1 MLEKIY
7 DALFQ
12 TYENASEL
20 YEDAEILSRNGKTKR
35 SYTFYHFSFE
45 EGGRFFLL
53 AKVLFKSLMKEIEK
67 SDLNYGY
74 LKRIGFEN
82 HIKKLDES
90 VLKLF
95 AQPVYNSVFKND
107 SEQTEL
113 LTKMYEDLKIR
124 ISEFNN
130 LKNRSIYISYIDNN
144 FVKPTDSI
152 TIENV
157 EYMKLL
163 SDIQLINAGK
173 FLERI
178 KKEGSLNNLKTN
190 FKNNYSKF

>member
-7 DALFQ
+7 NAIFL

-20 YEDAEILSRNGKTKR
+20 YEDAEILYKNGKIKR

-53 AKVLFKSLMKEIEK
+53 AKTLFRFLLKEIGITE
-67 SDLNYGY
+67 LNYGY
-74 LKRIGFEN
+74 LKSIGFEH

-90 VLKLF
+90 ILKIF
-95 AQPVYNSVFKND
+95 ASTVYNSILENN
-107 SEQTEL
+107 TEFTEK
-113 LTKMYEDLKIR
+113 LTQMYEDLKTR
-124 ISEFNN
+124 VNEFNN

-152 TIENV
+152 SIENV
-157 EYMKLL
+157 EDIKQLA
-163 SDIQLINAGK
+163 DIQLINANQL
-173 FLERI
+173 LERL
-178 KKEGSLNNLKTN
+178 KNEGSLQDLKDRFSN
-190 FKNNYSKF
+190 

>member
-7 DALFQ
+7 NALFQ

-20 YEDAEILSRNGKTKR
+20 YEDADILYRNGKTKR

-53 AKVLFKSLMKEIEK
+53 AKVLFKSLMKEIK
-67 SDLNYGY
+67 TSDLNYGY
-74 LKRIGFEN
+74 LKSIGFEH

-90 VLKLF
+90 ILKLF
-95 AQPVYNSVFKND
+95 AQSVYDSELKSD
-107 SEQTEL
+107 SEQTEQFI
-113 LTKMYEDLKIR
+113 KMYEDLKSR

-130 LKNRSIYISYIDNN
+130 LKNRSIYISHINNN

-152 TIENV
+152 TTENV

-163 SDIQLINAGK
+163 SEIQLINAGK
-173 FLERI
+173 ILERI
-178 KKEGSLNNLKTN
+178 KKEGSLNSLKT
-190 FKNNYSKF
+190 KYNYLKF

>member
-7 DALFQ
+7 NALFQ

-20 YEDAEILSRNGKTKR
+20 YEDAEILYRNGKTKR

-53 AKVLFKSLMKEIEK
+53 AKVLFKSLMKEIGTA
-67 SDLNYGY
+67 DLNYGY
-74 LKRIGFEN
+74 LKSIGFEN

-95 AQPVYNSVFKND
+95 AQPVYDSVLKND
-107 SEQTEL
+107 TEQTEQ
-113 LTKMYEDLKIR
+113 LTEMYEDLKSR

-130 LKNRSIYISYIDNN
+130 LKNRSIYITHIDNN
-144 FVKPTDSI
+144 FVKPTESI

-157 EYMKLL
+157 EYMKQL
-163 SDIQLINAGK
+163 SEIQLINAK
-173 FLERI
+173 QLIERI
-178 KKEGSLNNLKTN
+178 KKEGTLADLKT
-190 FKNNYSKF
+190 KFNAE